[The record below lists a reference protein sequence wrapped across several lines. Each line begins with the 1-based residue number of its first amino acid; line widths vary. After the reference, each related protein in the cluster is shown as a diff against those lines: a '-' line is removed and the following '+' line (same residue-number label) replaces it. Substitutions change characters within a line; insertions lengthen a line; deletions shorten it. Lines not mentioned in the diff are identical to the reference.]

1 MTKICSKCSET
12 KDVSLFYKKTAY
24 RPTEDGYDYYCKICR
39 NAAAKKAYSS
49 NSVRCSATGC
59 DKPNYARLLCKCCYH
74 KLLRR
79 EKKEKK

>member
-39 NAAAKKAYSS
+39 NAAAKKAYTS
-49 NSVRCSATGC
+49 NKVKCSAEGC
-59 DKPNYARLLCKCCYH
+59 DKPNYARHLCKCCYH